1 MISKNGKTKT
11 SNKLIKLLRKNRK
24 HHKIIGGAF
33 LNFLRKKDNSKTNSN
48 SDDSI
53 QNNTSTNSTEE
64 NVKLSKVNQMENIEK
79 KAENVRYAIVGAELL
94 VTASAPLLAASGVGI
109 PLLAIL
115 VVVRKLATQYKQNIE
130 LNIVLHDVS
139 SIIVNCFLLES
150 LVKVTMQTFKPY
162 VEDTTN
168 EKNNNSSQNSMEESQ
183 TDSTISQSETTSN
196 NSPTV
201 TTNTSQ
207 KDSTS
212 NSLVNSVS
220 SSQTETS
227 TNSTSSQK
235 SINSS
240 LFRTAN
246 NLQSIIAKAMIPKEK
261 NKSGGSVENRIN
273 ISNNIITRIQA
284 KLDTLNKLLQ
294 TIAPIEKDSTFSK
307 VTKKFNRFFFSKQ
320 LKNDV
325 LNELT
330 IVNGLFTI
338 YNSQFDWSLRYYEN
352 IILKYSKNG
361 KEVLEQI
368 WSNIETTDEYKNYLF
383 QNEESV
389 YNIIENATPEVI
401 NNVNKEIDEN
411 RPTES
416 NTSKKGGSKTRKK
429 IKKYNKKYT
438 RKRK

>member
-11 SNKLIKLLRKNRK
+11 SNKLIKLLRKNSK

-79 KAENVRYAIVGAELL
+79 KAENVRYAIIGAELL

-150 LVKVTMQTFKPY
+150 LIKVTMQTFKPY
-162 VEDTTN
+162 VEDATN

-183 TDSTISQSETTSN
+183 TDSTNISQSETTN
-196 NSPTV
+196 NSSY
-201 TTNTSQ
+201 NSL
-207 KDSTS
+207 S
-212 NSLVNSVS
+212 NSVNSSQIES
-220 SSQTETS
+220 SS
-227 TNSTSSQK
+227 NSPSSQN

-240 LFRTAN
+240 LLRTAN

-307 VTKKFNRFFFSKQ
+307 VTKKFKRFFFSKQ

-416 NTSKKGGSKTRKK
+416 STSKEGGSKTKKK
-429 IKKYNKKYT
+429 IKHNKKYT

>member
-11 SNKLIKLLRKNRK
+11 SNKLIKLLRKNSK

-64 NVKLSKVNQMENIEK
+64 NVKLSKVNQMEDAEK
-79 KAENVRYAIVGAELL
+79 KAENVRYAIIGAELL

-150 LVKVTMQTFKPY
+150 LIKVTMQTFKPY
-162 VEDTTN
+162 VEDATN

-183 TDSTISQSETTSN
+183 TDSTNISQSETTN
-196 NSPTV
+196 NSSY
-201 TTNTSQ
+201 NSL
-207 KDSTS
+207 S
-212 NSLVNSVS
+212 NSVNSSQIES
-220 SSQTETS
+220 SS
-227 TNSTSSQK
+227 NSPSSQN

-240 LFRTAN
+240 LLRTAN

-307 VTKKFNRFFFSKQ
+307 VTKKFKRFFFSKQ

-416 NTSKKGGSKTRKK
+416 STSKEGGSKTKKK
-429 IKKYNKKYT
+429 IKHNKKYT